1 MPPSMRLRLFF
12 LWLILIVLAALG
24 RADNI
29 IDLNDKTFDSV
40 YDAFGHKP
48 MLILAQG
55 GDHRKNNVAIESFRQ
70 LSDDRILRENGVMLV
85 TIDANNNQMLRARM
99 GINAADL
106 PSLLYLYNDHLYR
119 YQGDLSMASHMRS
132 YALKGYENNSAEQIM
147 SASLWLYLYT
157 IYLEFLYN
165 NNSGRLNLCALL
177 LSSVV
182 VGMLVVFA
190 FAAIIVSISSDECE
204 KKKKVA

>member
-1 MPPSMRLRLFF
+1 
-12 LWLILIVLAALG
+12 
-24 RADNI
+24 
-29 IDLNDKTFDSV
+29 
-40 YDAFGHKP
+40 

-55 GDHRKNNVAIESFRQ
+55 GDHRKNNHRKNNVAIESFRQ

-119 YQGDLSMASHMRS
+119 YQGDLSTASHMRS

-157 IYLEFLYN
+157 ICLEFLYN
-165 NNSGRLNLCALL
+165 NNGGGLNLYALL

-190 FAAIIVSISSDECE
+190 FAVIIVSISSEERD
-204 KKKKVA
+204 KKKKVS

>member
-1 MPPSMRLRLFF
+1 M
-12 LWLILIVLAALG
+12 ALG
-24 RADNI
+24 RGDSI
-29 IDLNDKTFDSV
+29 INLNDKTFDSV
-40 YDAFGHKP
+40 HDAFGHKP

-55 GDHRKNNVAIESFRQ
+55 GDHRINNVAIESFRQ

-85 TIDANNNQMLRARM
+85 TIDANNNRMLRARM

-106 PSLLYLYNDHLYR
+106 PSLLYLYNDRLYR
-119 YQGDLSMASHMRS
+119 YQGDLSKASHMRS
-132 YALKGYENNSAEQIM
+132 YALNGYENNSAEQIK

-157 IYLEFLYN
+157 IYLELLYN
-165 NNSGRLNLCALL
+165 NNSGRLNLYALL

-190 FAAIIVSISSDECE
+190 FAVIIISVSSEERE